1 MAEIIKVY
9 KQSIPAMRFIGK
21 NYGDSKNTDWGA
33 NWGDAFDFD
42 LFGKIEK
49 ASGGEN
55 ESHLLYEDNDA
66 YLGLYYRNRETGT
79 YDAWVGM
86 FAPIGTQADSGLDYI
101 DFPQQNLGVCWIYG
115 KENEVHS
122 LIPQCPIMLESA
134 GMTIKYDEYGYIGH
148 FERDQCP
155 RFTNPDE
162 NGNVIIDYCYFV
174 V

>member
-9 KQSIPAMRFIGK
+9 RQSIPAMRFIGK
-21 NYGDSKNTDWGA
+21 NYGNSENTDWGA
-33 NWGDAFDFD
+33 IWSDAFSSDI
-42 LFGKIEK
+42 FGKVER

-55 ESHLLYEDNDA
+55 ETHLLYEDSDA
-66 YLGLYYRNRETGT
+66 YIGLCYRNEETGNC
-79 YDAWVGM
+79 DAWIGM
-86 FAPIGTQADSGLDYI
+86 FAPIGTRVDIGLDYI

-122 LIPQCPIMLESA
+122 LVPQCTEKLKAA
-134 GMTIKYDEYGYIGH
+134 GMKIKSNKYGYIGH

-155 RFTNPDE
+155 RFTTPDGK
-162 NGNVIIDYCYFV
+162 GNIILDYCYFV